1 MMVFCHEDTTDVSIE
16 MMIHHTSA
24 CRKGVSKNI
33 LITDMPYNSYECVDT
48 ALKNAQRLMNAGA
61 DGVKLEGG
69 NKIIDQ
75 IKILVKNDIPV
86 IGHLGFLPQSIK
98 EEKTYKKK
106 GKIETEKTEI
116 YNDSK
121 LLESA
126 GVSALVL
133 ESVEEKLARDITQE
147 LIIPTIGIGSGI
159 NCNGE
164 LRVINDI
171 IGSYPWFKP
180 PFATSYCSVSDNIT
194 EAVKKFKRDIIENTN
209 L

>member
-1 MMVFCHEDTTDVSIE
+1 M
-16 MMIHHTSA
+16 
-24 CRKGVSKNI
+24 R
-33 LITDMPYNSYECVDT
+33 P
-48 ALKNAQRLMNAGA
+48 
-61 DGVKLEGG
+61 
-69 NKIIDQ
+69 
-75 IKILVKNDIPV
+75 
-86 IGHLGFLPQSIK
+86 
-98 EEKTYKKK
+98 KK
-106 GKIETEKTEI
+106 EI

-147 LIIPTIGIGSGI
+147 LKIPTIGIGSGI

-164 LRVINDI
+164 IRVINDI